1 MKYVVDAA
9 QVEGVKRIPNRVSKV
24 LLSEISVGIRGFSM
38 GQNVT
43 EVGSM
48 IPEHAHDESEEGM
61 YIVSGRGRLITDEGE
76 QDLVAGM
83 AIYMP
88 PGVKHSIVNTGD
100 EDLKL
105 VWVYSPP
112 LPQHRKQSG
121 AQPKEDGYVR

>member
-1 MKYVVDAA
+1 MNYVVDAA
-9 QVEGVKRIPNRVSKV
+9 DVEGVKKVPNRVSKL
-24 LLSEISVGIRGFSM
+24 LLSEMSVGIRGFSM

-43 EVGSM
+43 EVGSR
-48 IPEHAHDESEEGM
+48 IPEHAHDESEEAM
-61 YIVSGRGRLITDEGE
+61 YIVSGQGRLITEEGG

-105 VWVYSPP
+105 VWVYCPP
-112 LPQHRKQSG
+112 LPNHRKSSQQSS
-121 AQPKEDGYVR
+121 

>member
-9 QVEGVKRIPNRVSKV
+9 DVEGVKRVPNRVSKV
-24 LLSEISVGIRGFSM
+24 LLSEMNVGIRGFSM

-43 EVGSM
+43 EVGSR
-48 IPEHAHDESEEGM
+48 IPEHAHDASEEGM

-88 PGVKHSIVNTGD
+88 PGVKHTIVNTGD
-100 EDLKL
+100 EELKL

-112 LPQHRKQSG
+112 LPQHRKAG
-121 AQPKEDGYVR
+121 NA

>member
-9 QVEGVKRIPNRVSKV
+9 DVEGVKKVPNRVSKL
-24 LLSEISVGIRGFSM
+24 LLSEMSVGIQGFSM

-43 EVGSM
+43 EVGSR
-48 IPEHAHDESEEGM
+48 IPEHVHDVSEEGM
-61 YIVSGRGRLITDEGE
+61 FVFSGQGRLITDEGE
-76 QDLVAGM
+76 QDLVPGS

-88 PGVKHSIVNTGD
+88 PGVKHSIINTGD

-112 LPQHRKQSG
+112 LPQHRKEG
-121 AQPKEDGYVR
+121 NT

>member
-9 QVEGVKRIPNRVSKV
+9 DVKGVKKVPNRVSKL
-24 LLSEISVGIRGFSM
+24 LLSEMSVGIKGFSM

-43 EVGSM
+43 EVGSR
-48 IPEHAHDESEEGM
+48 IPKHAHDESEEGM
-61 YIVSGRGRLITDEGE
+61 YIVSGQGRLITEEGE
-76 QDLVAGM
+76 QDLVAGT

-88 PGVKHSIVNTGD
+88 PGVKHSIVNTGN

-112 LPQHRKQSG
+112 LQQHRKPNN
-121 AQPKEDGYVR
+121 A

>member
-9 QVEGVKRIPNRVSKV
+9 DVEGVKRVPNRVSKL
-24 LLSEISVGIRGFSM
+24 LLSEMSVGIQGFSM

-43 EVGSM
+43 EVGSQ
-48 IPEHAHDESEEGM
+48 IPEHAHEESEEGM
-61 YIVSGRGRLITDEGE
+61 YIVSGQGRLITDEGE

-88 PGVKHSIVNTGD
+88 PGVKHSILNTGN

-105 VWVYSPP
+105 VWVYSPA
-112 LPQHRKQSG
+112 LPQHRIQHNT
-121 AQPKEDGYVR
+121 